1 MTDID
6 TSQTQSKVNSAIGVL
21 LNEQPFLG
29 YLALNLT
36 PVAEQDGAAAS
47 TDGEH
52 LFYSEEAIDQMPLEQ
67 VAGLVGHE
75 ASHCALLH
83 LWRRAQREPERWNIA
98 ADIVVNG
105 LLAALVTP
113 RICLLD
119 GALRDEVL
127 EQLSTE
133 EVYDR
138 LPEQKTKKPTQ
149 NKDDKSK
156 GGAGGGGKQNKGN
169 ASVEVGKKGQC
180 EGTGA
185 KDADYGQEKNGK
197 EGKGQ
202 GQGGLARLK
211 DWLDKKLDRFAEGAC
226 RAAEG
231 IKPPRKPP
239 QKRIPAD
246 DIRESD
252 PALEKK
258 WEAAVQSALN
268 HAAGRGDI
276 PASIRRAFGLAPSQ
290 VNWRS
295 VLSKFI
301 RPSERFY
308 SFHDPDVR
316 YGDCDVIMPD
326 LAGEK
331 LEDIVIALDSSGSID
346 KQAMDRFLGEVR
358 ALLAVQPNLR
368 PAVCVCDAAVQIW
381 EAQWAGIVASLPV
394 TGGGGTDF
402 RPVFDEV
409 RRRRLHPASL
419 VFFTD
424 GDGAY
429 PEQAPP
435 YPVLWVLTSDYP
447 IPWGHKLLLPPP

>member
-1 MTDID
+1 MI
-6 TSQTQSKVNSAIGVL
+6 SNPQGKINSAIGVL

-36 PVAEQDGAAAS
+36 PVAEQDGALAR

-52 LFYSEEAIDQMPLEQ
+52 LFYSEQAIDRMPLEE

-75 ASHCALLH
+75 ALHCGLFH
-83 LWRRAQREPERWNIA
+83 LWRRGEREPKRWNIA
-98 ADIVVNG
+98 ADIVTNG
-105 LLAALVTP
+105 LLATLMTP
-113 RICLLD
+113 RIRLPD
-119 GALRDEVL
+119 GGLRDKAL
-127 EQLSTE
+127 ERLSTE

-138 LPEQKTKKPTQ
+138 LPRQRTKKPNQTK
-149 NKDDKSK
+149 N
-156 GGAGGGGKQNKGN
+156 GEGKGN
-169 ASVEVGKKGQC
+169 ASGGGSQNKANAPADTDKQGQR
-180 EGTGA
+180 GGAGA
-185 KDADYGQEKNGK
+185 KDGNYGQDENGQ
-197 EGKGQ
+197 ESE
-202 GQGGLARLK
+202 GQGGVAKLK
-211 DWLDKKLDRFAEGAC
+211 DWLSKKLDRFAEGAC
-226 RAAEG
+226 RAAQRG
-231 IKPPRKPP
+231 RPP
-239 QKRIPAD
+239 QKTIPAD

-258 WEAAVQSALN
+258 WEAAVQSALD

-276 PASIRRAFGLAPSQ
+276 PASIRRAFGFAPSQ

-295 VLSKFI
+295 VLSKFV

-308 SFHDPDVR
+308 SFRDPDVR
-316 YGDCDVIMPD
+316 FADSEVIMPD

-346 KQAMDRFLGEVR
+346 KQAMDRFLGEVK

-368 PAVCVCDAAVQIW
+368 PAVCVCDAAVQTW
-381 EAQWAGIVASLPV
+381 ESQWAGTVASLPV

-409 RRRRLHPASL
+409 RKRRLHPASL

-424 GDGAY
+424 GNGAY
-429 PEQAPP
+429 PDQAPS

-447 IPWGHKLLLPPP
+447 VPWGHRILLPPA